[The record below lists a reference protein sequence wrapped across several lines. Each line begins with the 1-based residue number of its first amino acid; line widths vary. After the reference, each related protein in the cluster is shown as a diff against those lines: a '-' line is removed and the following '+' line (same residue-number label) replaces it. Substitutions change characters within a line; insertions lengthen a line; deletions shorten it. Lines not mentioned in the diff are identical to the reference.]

1 MPFVAWLLPSQHL
14 PSPERVP
21 FRLTRDVVDG
31 FGPAGSGGEFSASA
45 RITLDLLRKR
55 AAIVEAILE
64 VLVHD
69 PLYLWMLTPKVMRV
83 RRQQEAVE
91 DTGLA
96 AAGSV
101 NDAAAPSAA
110 GNVPVGALESRGA
123 STGAASRSDR
133 QEGEAGSAL
142 TAMKALARVRQKL
155 RVRAAPRCHRS
166 RVSDACINTRGWR
179 TSRATLWACRGKSHT
194 LFAAPRTSAR

>member
-1 MPFVAWLLPSQHL
+1 MKGALGGSPDLLRRGPCSLPRHRAAQSPSAQHL
-14 PSPERVP
+14 PNPERVP

-45 RITLDLLRKR
+45 RITLDLLRRR

-83 RRQQEAVE
+83 RRQQEAAE
-91 DTGLA
+91 ESGLGP
-96 AAGSV
+96 AGSGT
-101 NDAAAPSAA
+101 DAAVTGGHDAA
-110 GNVPVGALESRGA
+110 STAALESRSAPTGSQ
-123 STGAASRSDR
+123 STRREA
-133 QEGEAGSAL
+133 EAGSAL

-155 RVRAAPRCHRS
+155 RVRAA
-166 RVSDACINTRGWR
+166 ACYP
-179 TSRATLWACRGKSHT
+179 LC
-194 LFAAPRTSAR
+194 